1 MKNEFQLDSG
11 AVILVVDDDELYRRN
26 ISHMLS
32 ADNVVVLEA
41 GCIEDAWKITTENSA
56 VRIDTILL
64 DRKLPDGDGLEL
76 LQRLRQI
83 SDLKLI
89 PAIIQSGMID
99 QADISRGMLAG
110 AYHYLEKPYRRQTL
124 RMLIHIA
131 TREGRERRYLVSQIS
146 KAHDILALMKSSEF
160 EIRTFAD
167 IDSIT
172 PYLAQMFPSPECA
185 AIGISELLANA
196 IEHGNLEIGY
206 QTKSELLDTNTWT
219 SEVTHRLADPRYK
232 HRKVTIHLRQLH
244 DRTELTISD
253 EGNGFDWE
261 KYEEI
266 SEDRMFDFHGRGIP
280 LARNL
285 CFDQCQYN
293 GKGNSVTCVGIHS
306 HRSF

>member
-131 TREGRERRYLVSQIS
+131 TREGRERRYPV
-146 KAHDILALMKSSEF
+146 F
-160 EIRTFAD
+160 
-167 IDSIT
+167 
-172 PYLAQMFPSPECA
+172 
-185 AIGISELLANA
+185 
-196 IEHGNLEIGY
+196 
-206 QTKSELLDTNTWT
+206 TNIQGT
-219 SEVTHRLADPRYK
+219 RYP
-232 HRKVTIHLRQLH
+232 
-244 DRTELTISD
+244 
-253 EGNGFDWE
+253 GA
-261 KYEEI
+261 YEE
-266 SEDRMFDFHGRGIP
+266 
-280 LARNL
+280 
-285 CFDQCQYN
+285 Q
-293 GKGNSVTCVGIHS
+293 
-306 HRSF
+306 

>member
-1 MKNEFQLDSG
+1 
-11 AVILVVDDDELYRRN
+11 
-26 ISHMLS
+26 
-32 ADNVVVLEA
+32 
-41 GCIEDAWKITTENSA
+41 
-56 VRIDTILL
+56 
-64 DRKLPDGDGLEL
+64 
-76 LQRLRQI
+76 
-83 SDLKLI
+83 
-89 PAIIQSGMID
+89 
-99 QADISRGMLAG
+99 MLAG

-131 TREGRERRYLVSQIS
+131 TREGRERRYLVSKIA
-146 KAHDILALMKSSEF
+146 KADDILALMKTSEF

-167 IDSIT
+167 IDCIT

-206 QTKSELLDTNTWT
+206 QTKSELLDTDTWT
-219 SEVTHRLADPRYK
+219 SEVTHRLADPTYK

-266 SEDRMFDFHGRGIP
+266 SEERMFDFHGRGIP